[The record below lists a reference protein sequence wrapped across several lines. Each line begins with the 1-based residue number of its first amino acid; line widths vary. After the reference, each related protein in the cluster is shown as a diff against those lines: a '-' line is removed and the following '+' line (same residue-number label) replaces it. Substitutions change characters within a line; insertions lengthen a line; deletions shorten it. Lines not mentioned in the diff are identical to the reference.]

1 VNERELLE
9 ATAARAA
16 DFLESLPDRPV
27 AGSVDYE
34 ELLARLGGPV
44 PEAPADPAAVVE
56 DLAAAAEPGIVASAG
71 GRYFG
76 FVTGAALPA
85 ALAADWLASAWDQNV
100 HGYVASPA
108 GAAVEEVC
116 RRWLVQL
123 LGLPAHASLGLVT
136 GCQMANVVGLA
147 AARNHVL
154 AEAGWDV
161 GVDGLTGAPPVR
173 IVAGDER
180 HVTIDRALRLLGFG
194 TGAIVSVAADDQGR
208 MRADAVRAV
217 LDDHG
222 GPTIVCAQAG
232 NVNTGSF
239 DPLADIAAAAREAGA
254 WLHVDAAFGL
264 WAAASR
270 KFRHLV
276 EGVELAD
283 SWAADAHKWLNVPY
297 DCGLVLCARPD
308 AHRAAMRVSASY
320 LSQGVRDG
328 TDWAPDSSRRAR
340 GFAVYAALRTL
351 GRSGIEELVDRC
363 CELAQRFAERLG
375 SRPGVEILNDV
386 VLNQVLVRFGDDD
399 RTRGVIAR
407 VQDGG
412 VCWLGG
418 TTWQGRAAMRISV
431 SSWRTTE
438 ADVDRSVEAILHA
451 ASSV

>member
-1 VNERELLE
+1 
-9 ATAARAA
+9 
-16 DFLESLPDRPV
+16 
-27 AGSVDYE
+27 
-34 ELLARLGGPV
+34 
-44 PEAPADPAAVVE
+44 
-56 DLAAAAEPGIVASAG
+56 
-71 GRYFG
+71 
-76 FVTGAALPA
+76 
-85 ALAADWLASAWDQNV
+85 
-100 HGYVASPA
+100 
-108 GAAVEEVC
+108 
-116 RRWLVQL
+116 
-123 LGLPAHASLGLVT
+123 
-136 GCQMANVVGLA
+136 
-147 AARNHVL
+147 
-154 AEAGWDV
+154 
-161 GVDGLTGAPPVR
+161 
-173 IVAGDER
+173 
-180 HVTIDRALRLLGFG
+180 
-194 TGAIVSVAADDQGR
+194 
-208 MRADAVRAV
+208 MRADAVREV